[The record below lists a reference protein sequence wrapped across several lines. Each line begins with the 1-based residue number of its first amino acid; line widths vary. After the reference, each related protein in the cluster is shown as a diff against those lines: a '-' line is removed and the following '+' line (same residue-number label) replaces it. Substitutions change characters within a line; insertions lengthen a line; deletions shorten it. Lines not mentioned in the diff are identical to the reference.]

1 MRHKKKIEIDRQAA
15 IIAILAFLLTMTIG
29 FTMKTYE
36 DLQWQIEVR
45 DKQKYQMRLEIES
58 LKLQVNQMNELL
70 NEQEEGK

>member
-29 FTMKTYE
+29 FTMKKYE

-58 LKLQVNQMNELL
+58 LKLQIDQMNELL
-70 NEQEEGK
+70 DEQEEGK

>member
-1 MRHKKKIEIDRQAA
+1 MKHKKKIEIDRQAA

-58 LKLQVNQMNELL
+58 LKLQVDQMNELL
-70 NEQEEGK
+70 DEQEEGK

>member
-1 MRHKKKIEIDRQAA
+1 MKHKKKIEIDRQAA

-58 LKLQVNQMNELL
+58 LKLQVDQMNELL
-70 NEQEEGK
+70 DKQEEGK